1 MNHIKEYEAEHGKEA
16 AKMYAF
22 TLIQIQIIQGMSIL
36 HNDDLDDDETQ
47 ELLGKLS
54 KLSSAQAQMYSKYLD
69 LTDDE
74 LQDAMAAASD
84 YMHSET
90 YGETI
95 Q

>member
-1 MNHIKEYEAEHGKEA
+1 MNSIELYEKEHGKEA

-22 TLIQIQIIQGMSIL
+22 TLIQIQLIQGMSIL
-36 HNDDLDDDETQ
+36 HNGDLDEDETH
-47 ELLGKLS
+47 ELLAKLS
-54 KLSSAQAQMYSKYLD
+54 KLSSAQAQMFSKYLD

-74 LQDAMAAASD
+74 MQDAMAAASD

>member
-1 MNHIKEYEAEHGKEA
+1 MNHIELYEEEHGKEA

-36 HNDDLDDDETQ
+36 HNGDLDEDGTH

-74 LQDAMAAASD
+74 MQDAMAAASD

>member
-1 MNHIKEYEAEHGKEA
+1 MNHIEEYEAEHGKEA

-36 HNDDLDDDETQ
+36 HNGDLGEDETQ

-74 LQDAMAAASD
+74 MQDAMAAASD

>member
-1 MNHIKEYEAEHGKEA
+1 MNHIEQYEADHGKEA

-22 TLIQIQIIQGMSIL
+22 TLIQIQIIQGMGIL
-36 HNDDLDDDETQ
+36 HNGDLDEDATH

-54 KLSSAQAQMYSKYLD
+54 KLSSAQAQMYSKHLD

-74 LQDAMAAASD
+74 MQDAMAAASD

>member
-1 MNHIKEYEAEHGKEA
+1 MNHIEQYAADHGKEA

-22 TLIQIQIIQGMSIL
+22 TLIQIQIIQGMGIL
-36 HNDDLDDDETQ
+36 HNGDLDEDGTH
-47 ELLGKLS
+47 ELLAKLS

-74 LQDAMAAASD
+74 MQDAMAAASD

>member
-1 MNHIKEYEAEHGKEA
+1 MNHIEQYEADHGKEA

-22 TLIQIQIIQGMSIL
+22 TLIQIQLIQGMSIL
-36 HNDDLDDDETQ
+36 HNGDLGEDETH

-74 LQDAMAAASD
+74 MQDAMAAASD

>member
-1 MNHIKEYEAEHGKEA
+1 MNHIEQYEADYGKEA
-16 AKMYAF
+16 ARMYAF
-22 TLIQIQIIQGMSIL
+22 TLIQIQLIQGMSIL
-36 HNDDLDDDETQ
+36 HNGDLDEDETTQ
-47 ELLGKLS
+47 LLAKLS
-54 KLSSAQAQMYSKYLD
+54 KLSSVQAQMYSKHLD

-74 LQDAMAAASD
+74 VQDAMAAASD

>member
-1 MNHIKEYEAEHGKEA
+1 MNSIELYEAEHGKEA
-16 AKMYAF
+16 AKVYAF
-22 TLIQIQIIQGMSIL
+22 TLIQIQLIQGMSIL
-36 HNDDLDDDETQ
+36 HNGDLNEDETQ
-47 ELLGKLS
+47 DLLAKLS
-54 KLSSAQAQMYSKYLD
+54 KLSSAQAQMFTKHLD

-74 LQDAMAAASD
+74 VQDAMAAASD